1 MPNSNPGTPLQ
12 LTDDELREIT
22 DEYDRLAILDS
33 PQQFAQI
40 LSRRDAEPWQP
51 YKHLVHLNDRLM
63 DIVEGRINRL
73 IVTMPPRHGKSWLC
87 SYYFPAWFLNRFPD
101 KRVILCSYGDDF
113 ASEWGRKVRDL
124 VRDNSDQLQI
134 KINESSKAAD
144 RWDIEG
150 HRGGMKTAGVGGQ
163 ITGRGAHLFIIDD
176 PVKDAAEANSA
187 TIREQKWDWWRTTAR
202 TRLEPGGAVIIIQ
215 CMTGDTAVLMADG
228 SETPLRDIRPG
239 DQVATYDDGKITSS
253 TVRNWCNQGP
263 DRVFEI
269 RMTSGT
275 VVKANARHPFLVEK
289 DGETSWQRTAALQP
303 GSVILRVTGGN
314 GEASS
319 APTNNATSQPSAKA
333 CACRTTTSGGGRPGF
348 DPLRSI
354 RRLVGK
360 HTCVTATGSAQR
372 SMTNSSRIKAGS
384 VLSAS
389 NLQPVGTLA
398 HIGTGSSASITA
410 TTVARSE
417 DCCATTATSRS
428 ATARPPKSSPP
439 PLSTYEIT
447 RDVVVEV
454 VEVGIEDVF
463 DLQVD
468 RTENFIANGL
478 LAHNTRWH
486 EDDLTGRI
494 LRDDDEAQQWHVVN
508 LPALAED
515 DDPLGRAPGTALC
528 PERYNENAL
537 HATRTDIGQSAFS
550 ALYQQRPQPEG
561 GGAFKKDDFRY
572 YTTPASEEK
581 TYALQDPDGTLLV
594 PQSQCWRF
602 ITMDLALTTRTTSD
616 YTVAG
621 VWDVA
626 PYLDPQR
633 LILVHVERK
642 RIEGAEHLD
651 LVKSLWDKW
660 RPSFI
665 GIEEAMQGSMTLAYS
680 QRQGIL
686 VRPLKHK
693 SKDKAFRAKDA
704 ELLVENHRVYFPK
717 RAPWLPDFEHELL
730 LFPTGTHDD
739 QVDMFAYAA
748 HQILRKVNYAR
759 PEKTFSTP
767 TIEERCL
774 AQARGSNKVVE
785 HPVLGS
791 VW

>member
-1 MPNSNPGTPLQ
+1 LSNSNPVTSSH
-12 LTDDELREIT
+12 LTDDELRAIT

-51 YKHLVHLNDRLM
+51 YRHLIHLNDRLM

-113 ASEWGRKVRDL
+113 AAEWGRKVRDL
-124 VRDNSDQLQI
+124 IRDNSDKLQI
-134 KINESSKAAD
+134 EINESSKAAD
-144 RWDIEG
+144 RWDIQG

-163 ITGRGAHLFIIDD
+163 ITGRGANLFIIDD

-187 TIREQKWDWWRTTAR
+187 TIRESKWDWWRTTAR

-215 CMTGDTAVLMADG
+215 
-228 SETPLRDIRPG
+228 
-239 DQVATYDDGKITSS
+239 
-253 TVRNWCNQGP
+253 
-263 DRVFEI
+263 
-269 RMTSGT
+269 
-275 VVKANARHPFLVEK
+275 
-289 DGETSWQRTAALQP
+289 
-303 GSVILRVTGGN
+303 
-314 GEASS
+314 
-319 APTNNATSQPSAKA
+319 
-333 CACRTTTSGGGRPGF
+333 
-348 DPLRSI
+348 
-354 RRLVGK
+354 
-360 HTCVTATGSAQR
+360 
-372 SMTNSSRIKAGS
+372 
-384 VLSAS
+384 
-389 NLQPVGTLA
+389 
-398 HIGTGSSASITA
+398 
-410 TTVARSE
+410 
-417 DCCATTATSRS
+417 
-428 ATARPPKSSPP
+428 
-439 PLSTYEIT
+439 
-447 RDVVVEV
+447 
-454 VEVGIEDVF
+454 
-463 DLQVD
+463 
-468 RTENFIANGL
+468 
-478 LAHNTRWH
+478 TRWH

-508 LPALAED
+508 LPALAEE
-515 DDPLGRAPGTALC
+515 DDPLGRTPGTALC

-537 HATRTDIGQSAFS
+537 AHTRTDIGQSAFS

-561 GGAFKKDDFRY
+561 GGAFKKVDFRY

-581 TYALQDPDGTLLV
+581 TYALQDPDGSLLV

-626 PYLDPQR
+626 PYLDPTR

-651 LVKSLWDKW
+651 LVKTLWDKW

-686 VRPLKHK
+686 VRPLRHK

-717 RAPWLPDFEHELL
+717 RAPWLPEFEHELL

-759 PEKTFSTP
+759 PEKTFTTP

-785 HPVLGS
+785 HPILGA